1 MFNLNRPGMPQTPS
15 EQMIMQLGMSFIP
28 SRVLAV
34 ALQFEFFSHIG
45 SGRETASEI
54 AAAARASERGTAML
68 LDALV
73 GLELL
78 AKKDGRYSLT
88 KVSDRFLRKESDDY
102 IGAMQEFDA
111 MWMDWTKLADAVR
124 TGNPIGHVETQNE
137 AEAFF
142 PTLIK
147 SLHIMN
153 REPARAAAR
162 VLGAGGARK
171 GLRVL
176 DVACGSGV
184 WSVAIAEAD
193 REAKL
198 TAQDF
203 PAVLEHTQT
212 YLKRHEIDLR
222 YDFLAGDLKKVDF
235 GAAKYDIAL
244 LGNIVHSE
252 GERSSR
258 DLFKRLHRAL
268 TPGGKIAIIDM
279 IPNEERTAPPFPL
292 FFALNMLLRTSE
304 GSTYT
309 MHEYTE
315 WLKDAGFARVES
327 ADIGSHSPLVIG
339 LKG

>member
-1 MFNLNRPGMPQTPS
+1 
-15 EQMIMQLGMSFIP
+15 
-28 SRVLAV
+28 
-34 ALQFEFFSHIG
+34 
-45 SGRETASEI
+45 
-54 AAAARASERGTAML
+54 
-68 LDALV
+68 
-73 GLELL
+73 L

-88 KVSDRFLRKESDDY
+88 PVSDRFLRKESDDY
-102 IGAMQEFDA
+102 IGAMQESDA
-111 MWMDWTKLADAVR
+111 MWMDWTKLADVVR
-124 TGNPIGHVETQNE
+124 TGKPIGHVEAQNE

-147 SLHIMN
+147 TLHIMN
-153 REPARAAAR
+153 REPARATAR
-162 VLGAGGARK
+162 VLWAGGARK

-184 WSVAIAEAD
+184 WSIAIAEAD
-193 REAKL
+193 RKAKL

-203 PAVLEHTQT
+203 PAVLEHTKT
-212 YLKRHEIDLR
+212 YLKRHEVASR

-235 GAAKYDIAL
+235 GASKYDIAL

-339 LKG
+339 FKG

>member
-1 MFNLNRPGMPQTPS
+1 MFNPNRPGMPQTPS

-78 AKKDGRYSLT
+78 AKKDGCYSLT

-102 IGAMQEFDA
+102 IGAMQESDA

-153 REPARAAAR
+153 CKFACNSDPLRGDFR
-162 VLGAGGARK
+162 VQFRPLLTFCVSVLPFGPDGPGRTLGDDWRG
-171 GLRVL
+171 
-176 DVACGSGV
+176 
-184 WSVAIAEAD
+184 
-193 REAKL
+193 
-198 TAQDF
+198 QDW
-203 PAVLEHTQT
+203 PDTT
-212 YLKRHEIDLR
+212 R
-222 YDFLAGDLKKVDF
+222 
-235 GAAKYDIAL
+235 
-244 LGNIVHSE
+244 
-252 GERSSR
+252 
-258 DLFKRLHRAL
+258 LF
-268 TPGGKIAIIDM
+268 
-279 IPNEERTAPPFPL
+279 
-292 FFALNMLLRTSE
+292 
-304 GSTYT
+304 
-309 MHEYTE
+309 
-315 WLKDAGFARVES
+315 
-327 ADIGSHSPLVIG
+327 
-339 LKG
+339 

>member
-212 YLKRHEIDLR
+212 YLKRHEIDFALR
-222 YDFLAGDLKKVDF
+222 FSRWG
-235 GAAKYDIAL
+235 
-244 LGNIVHSE
+244 SE
-252 GERSSR
+252 EGRFRRCEVRHR
-258 DLFKRLHRAL
+258 VAWQYRAL
-268 TPGGKIAIIDM
+268 
-279 IPNEERTAPPFPL
+279 
-292 FFALNMLLRTSE
+292 
-304 GSTYT
+304 
-309 MHEYTE
+309 
-315 WLKDAGFARVES
+315 
-327 ADIGSHSPLVIG
+327 
-339 LKG
+339 